1 MRSGVFFCTR
11 IQRITWEL
19 QRLCIDDDQQ
29 AHSGESHLITSWAT
43 LGAGNIPLL
52 IHSMPSGNG
61 WQIGVSNPS
70 GKTDVQ
76 FEAEV
81 VYATFA

>member
-1 MRSGVFFCTR
+1 MASYSDPSAKR
-11 IQRITWEL
+11 
-19 QRLCIDDDQQ
+19 RLY
-29 AHSGESHLITSWAT
+29 HSLARQILCVSFLAIMITSWAT
-43 LGAGNIPLL
+43 LGTGNIPLL